1 MFTDAMREHPDF
13 ILVGKPICR
22 RPRPRPGSQDNSVR
36 LRVIDIPT
44 VVKRVCDTT
53 GMAMTREEWG
63 LYIPGIG
70 YPPPCPAR

>member
-1 MFTDAMREHPDF
+1 MT
-13 ILVGKPICR
+13 
-22 RPRPRPGSQDNSVR
+22 GSHDDSVR

-63 LYIPGIG
+63 LYMPDIG